1 MSEPCDAGQSCFI
14 PGLFIGA
21 WRRERRRQARWYF
34 APIQHARVQ
43 DLSRSSLHSPSF
55 ARISRVPSQM
65 HYQKTSSLSGYK
77 KKIADL
83 KKSRINL
90 LRNGPFWT
98 IMALS
103 DR

>member
-1 MSEPCDAGQSCFI
+1 
-14 PGLFIGA
+14 
-21 WRRERRRQARWYF
+21 
-34 APIQHARVQ
+34 
-43 DLSRSSLHSPSF
+43 
-55 ARISRVPSQM
+55 M